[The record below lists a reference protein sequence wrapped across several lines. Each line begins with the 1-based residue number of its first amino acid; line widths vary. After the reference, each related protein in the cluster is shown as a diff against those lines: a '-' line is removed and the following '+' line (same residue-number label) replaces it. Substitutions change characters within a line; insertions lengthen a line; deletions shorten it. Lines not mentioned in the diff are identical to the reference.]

1 MCDHTTE
8 QTSTKL
14 CECGCGRP
22 APIAKRTD
30 TRLNHIKGK
39 PVRFIVGHQRKNKTT
54 PIEERFWKFIQK
66 TNACWLWIGAKTN
79 GGYGVLNDGH
89 NHIVRAHRLSY
100 EIHYSPIPDGLDVC
114 HHCDNPSCVNP
125 AHLFLGT
132 PTENA
137 ADMMRKGRNN
147 KTSDNA
153 AKGEDHGMAKLTKEQ
168 VASIRAEYI
177 PHVISLNALA
187 SKYHVSKRTILFIIQ
202 GKHWKHT

>member
-1 MCDHTTE
+1 MSNHTTE
-8 QTSTKL
+8 NTSKKSRKYQHGTPEQRFWRYVNK
-14 CECGCGRP
+14 
-22 APIAKRTD
+22 TD
-30 TRLNHIKGK
+30 T
-39 PVRFIVGHQRKNKTT
+39 
-54 PIEERFWKFIQK
+54 
-66 TNACWLWIGAKTN
+66 CWLWTGAKTH
-79 GGYGVLNDGH
+79 GGYGVLQGSGRKGR
-89 NHIVRAHRLSY
+89 IIRSHRLSY
-100 EIHYSPIPDGLDVC
+100 EMHYSSIPDGLDVC

-137 ADMMRKGRNN
+137 ADMMKKGRNN

-187 SKYHVSKRTILFIIQ
+187 NKYHVSKRTILFIIQ
-202 GKHWKHT
+202 GKHWKQI